1 MIASE
6 MTKRIFRLLSPA
18 LTIFLFCAG
27 NLHAQT
33 LYDKRQKAAGVSGYF
48 LCQIIEGKYG
58 SKEADRRLH
67 KALSGAR
74 LMDQY
79 SWLQTDNGVAATLT
93 VVEFTGSD
101 CKPDKTRIRDLAT
114 ALSSLDWD

>member
-1 MIASE
+1 
-6 MTKRIFRLLSPA
+6 MTTRPSRLLFRAMAVVLISA
-18 LTIFLFCAG
+18 VNA
-27 NLHAQT
+27 HAQT
-33 LYDKRQKAAGVSGYF
+33 LYEKRQKAAGLSGYF
-48 LCQIIEGKYG
+48 LCQIVEGKYG
-58 SKEADRRLH
+58 SKEADRRLR

-79 SWLQTDNGVAATLT
+79 SWLQTDNGAAATLT

-101 CKPDKTRIRDLAT
+101 CRPDKTRIRDLAT